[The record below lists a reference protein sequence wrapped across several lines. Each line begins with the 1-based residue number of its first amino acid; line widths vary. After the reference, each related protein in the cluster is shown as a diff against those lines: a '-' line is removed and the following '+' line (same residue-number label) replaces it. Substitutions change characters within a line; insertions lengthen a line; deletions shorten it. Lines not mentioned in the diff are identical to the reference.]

1 MKTALQAAQEI
12 STLINSRA
20 QSPRVDELEAII
32 AGVTTRQHACAHTT
46 QDDPSLCAL
55 QQKVDAVH
63 QLYEEAQ
70 RSEGDGDAKCATL
83 DKANAGDSELSAIA
97 RRVFDARPLT
107 LPNLKQR
114 AVLARYWHQY
124 AYDVEAWTKPEDC
137 DSWEDE
143 VIAQLIHGVLQ
154 IDTPP
159 SIHSKVGE

>member
-1 MKTALQAAQEI
+1 MVARDRRRRGD
-12 STLINSRA
+12 STYSSDRGCFCG
-20 QSPRVDELEAII
+20 PPE
-32 AGVTTRQHACAHTT
+32 H
-46 QDDPSLCAL
+46 
-55 QQKVDAVH
+55 K
-63 QLYEEAQ
+63 
-70 RSEGDGDAKCATL
+70 RSDGGSYAKCAAL

-97 RRVFDARPLT
+97 RRIFDTRPIT

-143 VIAQLIHGVLQ
+143 VIAQLIRGVLQ
-154 IDTPP
+154 IDAPP